1 MKDDIQQIKEKL
13 TKRLNELVTKTEQI
27 YLDLGRDYPQLL
39 QELNRSISES
49 SSSVSGAGSCA
60 STGSID
66 TIIAEATEISSQFKD
81 SLAALYKR
89 DGELFEIIDRGIAE
103 MGVLSGVISN
113 IKEISIEMEL
123 ISLNAMTV
131 ALKSGSAGKA
141 FSFITDELKKL
152 SAQTIRLTDQLTEI
166 GTSQLESFEN
176 YRKKISEAGQKQSD
190 LNSRL
195 NSHLEQSFTTSS
207 MALKDSSEIMLSL
220 SRSSKDI
227 QPPLMRIMEEIQLQ
241 DIIRQS
247 IDHIYI
253 SLDQFKPI
261 EDSWSEEEKLDELAF
276 RKMLPDLCFSVLED
290 VKKEIEGSQ
299 IVFEEQSASVKSM
312 LDSLEQRRRD
322 FIDSSLDSTGREN
335 KSITAL
341 REESVERIEELIH
354 DVNLSIKMSQ
364 EISEEGIQLIRD
376 LLVLQRQFLSFEP
389 IITRFH
395 NIIVASKIEV
405 AKQAALG
412 DMKGTVSNMTNLT
425 EGIDND
431 ISRALDTIKH
441 FLKTTE
447 KTIGDYSLVIRKEM
461 PELKN
466 LTARTDEN
474 QTRLNEN
481 TESLINCLRTF
492 RLFTPRFFTLYGET
506 ERNRKKLKELEQGIS
521 HMETLLST
529 IRNNAED
536 GYHQL
541 GGKKDIESW
550 TIQSQRLKNIIDKFT
565 IFTHKKTASDL
576 AGTVVEAEEAAE
588 SGEVTF
594 F

>member
-13 TKRLNELVTKTEQI
+13 IKRLNELVEKTEEI
-27 YLDLGRDYPQLL
+27 YLNLGRDYPQLL

-49 SSSVSGAGSCA
+49 SESVNSAGRFSSA
-60 STGSID
+60 GSID
-66 TIIAEATEISSQFKD
+66 AIIDEASQITIQFKD
-81 SLAALYKR
+81 SLFAIYKR
-89 DGELFEIIDRGIAE
+89 DGELFEIIERGISE
-103 MGVLSGVISN
+103 MGVLSGVIAN

-131 ALKSGSAGKA
+131 ALKSGTAGKA

-152 SAQTIRLTDQLTEI
+152 SAQTIRLTDQLTDN
-166 GTSQLESFEN
+166 GTTQLNSFEL
-176 YRKKISEAGQKQSD
+176 YRKKISEAGEKQKS

-195 NSHLEQSFTTSS
+195 DSHLEQAFTTSS
-207 MALKDSSEIMLSL
+207 MALKDSSEIMQSL

-227 QPPLMRIMEEIQLQ
+227 QPPLMRIMEEVQLQ

-253 SLDQFKPI
+253 SLDQFKAI
-261 EDSWSEEEKLDELAF
+261 ESSWSEEEKLDELAF
-276 RKMLPDLCFSVLED
+276 RKILPDLCFSVLED
-290 VKKEIEGSQ
+290 VKKELKGSQ
-299 IVFEEQSASVKSM
+299 TVFEEQSALVKSL
-312 LDSLEQRRRD
+312 LDSLEERRAS
-322 FIDSSLDSTGREN
+322 FVNSSLDASGREGR
-335 KSITAL
+335 SITAL
-341 REESVERIEELIH
+341 REESAGRIEEMIH
-354 DVNLSIKMSQ
+354 DVNQSIKMSQ
-364 EISEEGIQLIRD
+364 DISEEGIKLIRD
-376 LLVLQRQFLSFEP
+376 LLILQRQFLSFEP

-412 DMKGTVSNMTNLT
+412 DMKGTVSNMTDLT

-447 KTIGDYSLVIRKEM
+447 KTIGEYSLVIRKEM

-466 LTARTDEN
+466 LTSRTADNQAQLSEITDTLIEN
-474 QTRLNEN
+474 
-481 TESLINCLRTF
+481 LRSF

-506 ERNRKKLKELEQGIS
+506 ERNRKKLKELEEGIS
-521 HMETLLST
+521 HMETLLNT
-529 IRNNAED
+529 IRNNANE
-536 GYHQL
+536 GYALL
-541 GGKKDIESW
+541 GGNTDIENW
-550 TIQSQRLKNIIDKFT
+550 TIQNERLANIINKFT

-576 AGTVVEAEEAAE
+576 AGTAVEAEEAAE